1 MDNAS
6 RNPFNTRLV
15 CAALLVCAAWAAA
28 PHAWSQTAQAPTGN
42 GGVPSVPSFAELEAL
57 GARIGEIHI
66 VNQDIFDLDDP
77 KENNALFRL
86 ANRIHGTTRA
96 GVIRGALLFK
106 PGERLS
112 MRLIEETERL
122 LRDNRFLYEVRMRP
136 VAYHDGV
143 VDLEVLTRDTWSLD
157 PGVSFGRSGGANTSS
172 IGLQEYTLGGLGLS
186 VGLAHSSQVDRSSN
200 EFEIRYPR
208 AFDGWTTVSFGMANN
223 SDGRR
228 QSASV
233 VRPFYALDARWAA
246 GVTVSKDDR
255 LDAVYSAGVV
265 ASQYRHR
272 QNKAEVFGGWSP
284 GLAQGWTR
292 RVTLGVTALDDAY
305 RAEPGLVA
313 PPALPADQKL
323 VGPFVRY
330 EWIEDDF
337 RQRGNRNQMGRPEF
351 FAMGFN
357 TRLQLGRALAGL
369 GSSQD
374 TWLYAASVSN
384 GFNPITDHELLTSA
398 AISGQYR
405 DGQVRRQLLSVAA
418 RYYLPLSK
426 RFLLYGFAGADTLKN
441 PDLPDLLPLG
451 GDNGLR
457 GYPLRYQTGAH
468 RALVTL
474 ETRAYSD
481 LYLWRLFRVGGAAF
495 YDVGRAWGG
504 ADSNPANPGWLGN
517 VGFGLR
523 IFSVRAAFGNVLHMD
538 VAVPLDRTTG
548 IKPVQFLLKTKA
560 SF

>member
-1 MDNAS
+1 M
-6 RNPFNTRLV
+6 TRHLV
-15 CAALLVCAAWAAA
+15 AALLAGLVGVAGVGAPAPLAAQPAPRPAAD
-28 PHAWSQTAQAPTGN
+28 G
-42 GGVPSVPSFAELEAL
+42 SVPSFAELEAA
-57 GARIGEIHI
+57 GARVGEIRI
-66 VNQDIFDLDDP
+66 LNQDIFDLEDP

-86 ANRIHGTTRA
+86 ANRIHGTTHP
-96 GVIRGALLFK
+96 GVIRGALLFR

-112 MRLIEETERL
+112 VRLIEETERL
-122 LRDNRFLYEVRMRP
+122 LRDNRFLYEVRLRP

-143 VDLEVLTRDTWSLD
+143 ADIEVLTRDTWSLD

-172 IGLQEYTLGGLGLS
+172 FGLQEYNLGGLGLS
-186 VGLAHSSQVDRSSN
+186 LGLAHSSQVDRSSN
-200 EFEIRYPR
+200 EFEIQYPR
-208 AFDGWTTVSFGMANN
+208 AFDGWTTVSFGTANN
-223 SDGRR
+223 SDGHR

-246 GVTVSKDDR
+246 GATVSKDDR
-255 LDAVYSAGVV
+255 IDPVYTAGVV

-284 GLAQGWTR
+284 GLVQGWTR
-292 RVTLGVTALDDAY
+292 RYTLGLTALDDAY
-305 RAEPGLVA
+305 QTEPRLVA
-313 PPALPADQKL
+313 PLKLPTDQKL
-323 VGPFVRY
+323 VSPFVRY
-330 EWIEDDF
+330 ELIEDDF
-337 RQRGNRNQMGRPEF
+337 RKRGNRNQMGRPEF
-351 FAMGFN
+351 FAMGF
-357 TRLQLGRALAGL
+357 TSRLQLGRALTAL

-374 TWLYAASVSN
+374 LWLYAASVSN
-384 GFNPITDHELLTSA
+384 GFNPAADHELLTSA
-398 AISGQYR
+398 SISGQYG
-405 DGQVRRQLLSVAA
+405 DGQVRRQLASAAA
-418 RYYLPLSK
+418 RYYLPLNK
-426 RFLLYGFAGADTLKN
+426 RFLLYGFVGADVLKN

-457 GYPLRYQTGAH
+457 GYPLRYQTGQR

-481 LYLWRLFRVGGAAF
+481 LYLWQLFRVGGAAF

-504 ADSNPANPGWLGN
+504 ANTNPANPGWLGN

-538 VAVPLDRTTG
+538 VAVPLDRTPG